1 MLFGRNKFALIECCF
16 FFFLVCFLLIYK
28 KSGVYTANIK
38 HKIELLF
45 KIKIESIIK

>member
-1 MLFGRNKFALIECCF
+1 MLFGRNKFALIERC

-45 KIKIESIIK
+45 KIKIDSIIK